1 MNNYPIDKYKY
12 YTFTDKNTGSNV
24 IVAASTY
31 AGKVVKGYAKCD
43 PSDTY
48 DFNKGK
54 ELAAARCAE
63 KVALRREKRAARKLA
78 EAERALEAAQAF
90 YDKMLYYSQDAWQDV
105 QDATANIADILAT
118 L

>member
-1 MNNYPIDKYKY
+1 MRNYPIDKYKF
-12 YTFTDKNTGSNV
+12 YTYTKNGSNV

-31 AGKVVKGYAKCD
+31 AGKTVKGYAKCD

-48 DFNKGK
+48 SFEKGK

-63 KVALRREKRAARKLA
+63 KISLKREARAARKLA

-105 QDATANIADILAT
+105 QDATANIADILTT